1 MNGFWAVFRKD
12 LLIEWR
18 ARDLLPPMVV
28 LALLLLAV
36 TGAAGAGARS
46 APAMLWVTVAVAA
59 AFGLLRSFQQ
69 ETERDQLHGLRLAG
83 VDPAALYLAKAAA
96 NFVLVGTVEI
106 IALAAVVVF
115 FDVSIPPR
123 PALPAV
129 LVLGTASLVTSGTL
143 LGALL
148 AAARAREALLPLLL
162 LPLTTPAVAAAAGA
176 TARLLSPAGGSVVG
190 EIRLLLAFTVLFLA
204 IAVLLFEHIIEE

>member
-12 LLIEWR
+12 LLIESR
-18 ARDLLPPMVV
+18 ARDLLPPMAV

-36 TGAAGAGARS
+36 TGATGVGAQS
-46 APAMLWVTVAVAA
+46 APAILWVAVAVAA

-83 VDPAALYLAKAAA
+83 LDPAALYLAKAAA
-96 NFVLVGTVEI
+96 NFVIVMAVELM
-106 IALAAVVVF
+106 ALAAVVIF
-115 FDVSIPPR
+115 FDLSIPPR

-129 LVLGTASLVTSGTL
+129 LLLGTASLVASGTL

-148 AAARAREALLPLLL
+148 AAARAREALLPVLL
-162 LPLTTPAVAAAAGA
+162 LPLTAPAVVAAAGA
-176 TARLLSPAGGSVVG
+176 TARLLSPEGGSVAG
-190 EIRLLLAFTVLFLA
+190 EIRLLLAFTVLFV
-204 IAVLLFEHIIEE
+204 AVSTLLFEYIIEE